1 MLPSKIEYNFPS
13 QKKSTASKNEQWR
26 KQCIDS
32 GETACLWRNE
42 GVRSSIQNKTV
53 NYNLYSDLLD
63 EADVE
68 KVCNPMKIVGL
79 QAPAKMQNYPISNPK
94 IDLLVGESINRK
106 FDFKARVVNQ
116 DAISRKGEQAMDM
129 FREMFIS
136 HLKNKELTDEQMEK
150 ELKNFQEYLTYD
162 FQDAKE
168 KIATDIL
175 SYLTKSLNLDYL
187 FAKGF
192 KDALICAEEIYH
204 CDVIAGEPIVKRLN
218 PKNVHTVRSGE
229 SPYIEDSDII
239 TIVEYYSP
247 GQVID
252 EYHEELNPAEISRIE
267 NSMAGN
273 VTAAKGGIDIGRKP
287 ELPLHPSE
295 GIDISALANDFAY
308 GSPFDNNGNIKVT
321 KVFWKSLRKV
331 KKVKYYDEEGDVQ
344 YDIYDENYVI
354 DVTRGEEETVL
365 WISEWWEGHK
375 IGGSIGDVSTDAI
388 YVRMRPKPVQ
398 FRKMENPSICH
409 PGIVGT
415 IYNTNDNKGV
425 SLMDR
430 MKPLQYLYNVLAYNV
445 ELMIA
450 KNKGKIMRVNVAEIP
465 ENWKI
470 DKWLSYVSSM
480 NLSFYDP
487 FKEGNKGAATGKL
500 AGSMNQS
507 TGSIDAEMGNS
518 IQMYINMMDFIKRE
532 LGEISGVSASRQGQI
547 HNRSAVGNVQQ
558 EINQTSHITEY
569 WFMEHDFVK
578 KRVLECLLDT
588 AKYAWR
594 NNQNKKVQY
603 VLGDGASKI
612 LEINGPEFA
621 SEEYGLLI
629 TNGNNTYELLQVM
642 KQTAQMAMQAGK
654 MKFSQLID
662 IYSDEA
668 LATIR
673 RKIINSEME
682 AEAAQQKQAEQAS
695 KIEEM
700 KIAEARKMAEDAK
713 DFKREEWD
721 REDVRL
727 DKELEAK
734 YNADNDTDFIDNGSD
749 PETLTL
755 TLEKLKNDAEK
766 IRNEYAVKMAQL
778 AEEKR
783 KNRAQES
790 LKSAEIA
797 SRKSVNK

>member
-1 MLPSKIEYNFPS
+1 
-13 QKKSTASKNEQWR
+13 
-26 KQCIDS
+26 
-32 GETACLWRNE
+32 
-42 GVRSSIQNKTV
+42 
-53 NYNLYSDLLD
+53 
-63 EADVE
+63 
-68 KVCNPMKIVGL
+68 
-79 QAPAKMQNYPISNPK
+79 
-94 IDLLVGESINRK
+94 
-106 FDFKARVVNQ
+106 
-116 DAISRKGEQAMDM
+116 
-129 FREMFIS
+129 
-136 HLKNKELTDEQMEK
+136 
-150 ELKNFQEYLTYD
+150 
-162 FQDAKE
+162 
-168 KIATDIL
+168 
-175 SYLTKSLNLDYL
+175 
-187 FAKGF
+187 
-192 KDALICAEEIYH
+192 
-204 CDVIAGEPIVKRLN
+204 
-218 PKNVHTVRSGE
+218 
-229 SPYIEDSDII
+229 
-239 TIVEYYSP
+239 
-247 GQVID
+247 
-252 EYHEELNPAEISRIE
+252 
-267 NSMAGN
+267 
-273 VTAAKGGIDIGRKP
+273 
-287 ELPLHPSE
+287 
-295 GIDISALANDFAY
+295 
-308 GSPFDNNGNIKVT
+308 
-321 KVFWKSLRKV
+321 
-331 KKVKYYDEEGDVQ
+331 
-344 YDIYDENYVI
+344 
-354 DVTRGEEETVL
+354 
-365 WISEWWEGHK
+365 
-375 IGGSIGDVSTDAI
+375 
-388 YVRMRPKPVQ
+388 
-398 FRKMENPSICH
+398 
-409 PGIVGT
+409 
-415 IYNTNDNKGV
+415 
-425 SLMDR
+425 
-430 MKPLQYLYNVLAYNV
+430 
-445 ELMIA
+445 
-450 KNKGKIMRVNVAEIP
+450 
-465 ENWKI
+465 
-470 DKWLSYVSSM
+470 
-480 NLSFYDP
+480 
-487 FKEGNKGAATGKL
+487 
-500 AGSMNQS
+500 
-507 TGSIDAEMGNS
+507 
-518 IQMYINMMDFIKRE
+518 MY
-532 LGEISGVSASRQGQI
+532 
-547 HNRSAVGNVQQ
+547 
-558 EINQTSHITEY
+558 
-569 WFMEHDFVK
+569 FVK

>member
-1 MLPSKIEYNFPS
+1 
-13 QKKSTASKNEQWR
+13 
-26 KQCIDS
+26 
-32 GETACLWRNE
+32 
-42 GVRSSIQNKTV
+42 
-53 NYNLYSDLLD
+53 
-63 EADVE
+63 
-68 KVCNPMKIVGL
+68 
-79 QAPAKMQNYPISNPK
+79 
-94 IDLLVGESINRK
+94 
-106 FDFKARVVNQ
+106 
-116 DAISRKGEQAMDM
+116 
-129 FREMFIS
+129 
-136 HLKNKELTDEQMEK
+136 
-150 ELKNFQEYLTYD
+150 
-162 FQDAKE
+162 
-168 KIATDIL
+168 
-175 SYLTKSLNLDYL
+175 
-187 FAKGF
+187 
-192 KDALICAEEIYH
+192 
-204 CDVIAGEPIVKRLN
+204 
-218 PKNVHTVRSGE
+218 
-229 SPYIEDSDII
+229 
-239 TIVEYYSP
+239 
-247 GQVID
+247 
-252 EYHEELNPAEISRIE
+252 
-267 NSMAGN
+267 
-273 VTAAKGGIDIGRKP
+273 
-287 ELPLHPSE
+287 
-295 GIDISALANDFAY
+295 
-308 GSPFDNNGNIKVT
+308 
-321 KVFWKSLRKV
+321 
-331 KKVKYYDEEGDVQ
+331 
-344 YDIYDENYVI
+344 
-354 DVTRGEEETVL
+354 
-365 WISEWWEGHK
+365 
-375 IGGSIGDVSTDAI
+375 
-388 YVRMRPKPVQ
+388 
-398 FRKMENPSICH
+398 
-409 PGIVGT
+409 
-415 IYNTNDNKGV
+415 
-425 SLMDR
+425 
-430 MKPLQYLYNVLAYNV
+430 
-445 ELMIA
+445 
-450 KNKGKIMRVNVAEIP
+450 
-465 ENWKI
+465 
-470 DKWLSYVSSM
+470 
-480 NLSFYDP
+480 
-487 FKEGNKGAATGKL
+487 
-500 AGSMNQS
+500 
-507 TGSIDAEMGNS
+507 
-518 IQMYINMMDFIKRE
+518 
-532 LGEISGVSASRQGQI
+532 
-547 HNRSAVGNVQQ
+547 
-558 EINQTSHITEY
+558 
-569 WFMEHDFVK
+569 MEHDFVK

>member
-1 MLPSKIEYNFPS
+1 
-13 QKKSTASKNEQWR
+13 
-26 KQCIDS
+26 
-32 GETACLWRNE
+32 
-42 GVRSSIQNKTV
+42 
-53 NYNLYSDLLD
+53 
-63 EADVE
+63 
-68 KVCNPMKIVGL
+68 
-79 QAPAKMQNYPISNPK
+79 
-94 IDLLVGESINRK
+94 
-106 FDFKARVVNQ
+106 
-116 DAISRKGEQAMDM
+116 
-129 FREMFIS
+129 
-136 HLKNKELTDEQMEK
+136 
-150 ELKNFQEYLTYD
+150 
-162 FQDAKE
+162 
-168 KIATDIL
+168 
-175 SYLTKSLNLDYL
+175 
-187 FAKGF
+187 
-192 KDALICAEEIYH
+192 
-204 CDVIAGEPIVKRLN
+204 
-218 PKNVHTVRSGE
+218 
-229 SPYIEDSDII
+229 
-239 TIVEYYSP
+239 
-247 GQVID
+247 
-252 EYHEELNPAEISRIE
+252 
-267 NSMAGN
+267 
-273 VTAAKGGIDIGRKP
+273 
-287 ELPLHPSE
+287 
-295 GIDISALANDFAY
+295 
-308 GSPFDNNGNIKVT
+308 
-321 KVFWKSLRKV
+321 
-331 KKVKYYDEEGDVQ
+331 
-344 YDIYDENYVI
+344 
-354 DVTRGEEETVL
+354 
-365 WISEWWEGHK
+365 
-375 IGGSIGDVSTDAI
+375 
-388 YVRMRPKPVQ
+388 
-398 FRKMENPSICH
+398 
-409 PGIVGT
+409 
-415 IYNTNDNKGV
+415 
-425 SLMDR
+425 MDR

-673 RKIINSEME
+673 RKIINKIILCCRLFSE
-682 AEAAQQKQAEQAS
+682 
-695 KIEEM
+695 
-700 KIAEARKMAEDAK
+700 
-713 DFKREEWD
+713 
-721 REDVRL
+721 L
-727 DKELEAK
+727 
-734 YNADNDTDFIDNGSD
+734 
-749 PETLTL
+749 
-755 TLEKLKNDAEK
+755 
-766 IRNEYAVKMAQL
+766 
-778 AEEKR
+778 
-783 KNRAQES
+783 
-790 LKSAEIA
+790 
-797 SRKSVNK
+797 